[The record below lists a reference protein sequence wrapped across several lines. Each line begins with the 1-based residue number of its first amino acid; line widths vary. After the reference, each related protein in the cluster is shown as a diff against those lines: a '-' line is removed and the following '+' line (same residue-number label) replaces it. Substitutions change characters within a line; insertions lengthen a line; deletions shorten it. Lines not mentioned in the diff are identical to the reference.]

1 MLELGQVRNA
11 LGLFWFQIMPV
22 KVEKRGN
29 EYCVI
34 EPDGSSVKGGCH
46 ATRGEATDHMRAI
59 NANIDSKAF
68 VFKDRTGTWN
78 WLGIV
83 SNNREDRE
91 KEVLT
96 ADSHR
101 RFVDAIDTGLYS
113 ELLNKD
119 APDLWVWHVPVPIGY
134 AETVA
139 YDERGFLIAAGKGH
153 QGPFYDSVFEG
164 LAKAEK
170 GSPGSIGMSH
180 GMPYPFLEKTDGHS
194 ITGYMS
200 DEFTFLPMEAA
211 ANVGTGMGAVT
222 LKGMGAMA
230 LEISEHKRKWFT
242 DTFGEDT
249 VDEFD
254 RILGEM
260 GNAADKAGIPKKE
273 LNNMADSTENK
284 ENVVEEEVVDGAVD
298 ETPAVED
305 DNETAPEKNLKFE
318 TEEEDEK
325 AHGADDEEEEDE
337 EKKEVSYVT
346 RKELQDVVQQIADGV
361 ATGSKELRKELSAL
375 VKSQKEL
382 QKSVSHVLKSDE
394 QKIAEKAKDTPAAS
408 LSEMF
413 AQSIV
418 GHPNAR
424 IDYHK
429 DRKEH
434 MSGPEETPADQVIAH
449 TGIPSIDKL
458 IKEQQG
464 AVIPAKNGQR

>member
-1 MLELGQVRNA
+1 MDLA
-11 LGLFWFQIMPV
+11 LFGFSTMPV
-22 KVEKRGN
+22 KVGKRGN
-29 EYCVI
+29 EWCVI
-34 EPDGSSVKGGCH
+34 EPDGSSVPGGCH
-46 ATRGEATDHMRAI
+46 AAREEAIDHMRAI

-68 VFKDRTGTWN
+68 CFKDKTGTWN

-101 RFVDAIDTGLYS
+101 RFVNAIDSGLYS
-113 ELLNKD
+113 ELLDKD
-119 APDLWVWHVPVPIGY
+119 APDLWVWHIPVPVGY

-170 GSPGSIGMSH
+170 DSPGSVGMSH
-180 GMPYPFLEKTDGHS
+180 GMPYPFLEKTDGHT

-200 DEFTFLPMEAA
+200 DEFTFLPIEAA
-211 ANVGTGMGAVT
+211 ANLGTGMGSVT
-222 LKGMGAMA
+222 LKGMGYMA
-230 LEISEHKRKWFT
+230 LEIDEHKRQWFT

-260 GNAADKAGIPKKE
+260 GSAADKAGVPKKE
-273 LNNMADSTENK
+273 LRNMTDSTEST
-284 ENVVEEEVVDGAVD
+284 ENVVEDEVEEEAVD

-305 DNETAPEKNLKFE
+305 DNDTAPEKASDS
-318 TEEEDEK
+318 EEDEEDEEEK
-325 AHGADDEEEEDE
+325 AAPDDEEEEDE
-337 EKKEVSYVT
+337 EEKEASFIT
-346 RKELQDVVQQIADGV
+346 RSELQDVVQQIADGV
-361 ATGSKELRKELSAL
+361 AQGSKELRKEITAL
-375 VKSQKEL
+375 VKSQAEL
-382 QKSVSHVLKSDE
+382 QKSVAHVLKSDN
-394 QKIAEKAKDTPAAS
+394 QKIAEKAKETPAAS

-413 AQSIV
+413 AQTIV
-418 GHPNAR
+418 GNPEAR
-424 IDYHK
+424 LDYHK
-429 DRKEH
+429 DRKDR
-434 MSGPEETPADQVIAH
+434 MSGPEETPVEQVIAH

-458 IKEQQG
+458 IKAQQG
-464 AVIPAKNGQR
+464 AVIPATNGQQ

>member
-1 MLELGQVRNA
+1 
-11 LGLFWFQIMPV
+11 
-22 KVEKRGN
+22 
-29 EYCVI
+29 
-34 EPDGSSVKGGCH
+34 
-46 ATRGEATDHMRAI
+46 MRAI

-68 VFKDRTGTWN
+68 VFKDKAGTWN

-91 KEVLT
+91 KEILT
-96 ADSHR
+96 AESHR
-101 RFVDAIDTGLYS
+101 RFVDAIDSGLYS
-113 ELLNKD
+113 ELLEKD
-119 APDLWVWHVPVPIGY
+119 TPDLWVWHIPVPIGY
-134 AETVA
+134 SETVA

-164 LAKAEK
+164 LAKAELD
-170 GSPGSIGMSH
+170 SPGSMGMSH
-180 GMPYPFLEKTDGHS
+180 GMPYPFLEKTDGHT

-200 DEFTFLPMEAA
+200 DEFTFLPRDAA
-211 ANVGTGMGAVT
+211 ANYGTGMGAVT
-222 LKGMGAMA
+222 LKGMGYMA
-230 LEISEHKRKWFT
+230 LEIEEHKRQWFT
-242 DTFGEDT
+242 DTFGDET
-249 VDEFD
+249 VAEFD

-260 GNAADKAGIPKKE
+260 GNAADKAGVPKKE
-273 LNNMADSTENK
+273 LSNMTDSTENT
-284 ENVVEEEVVDGAVD
+284 ENVVEDEVEEEAVD

-305 DNETAPEKNLKFE
+305 DNDTAPEKASDS
-318 TEEEDEK
+318 EEDEEDEEEK
-325 AHGADDEEEEDE
+325 AIPDDEEEEDE
-337 EKKEVSYVT
+337 EEKEASFIT
-346 RKELQDVVQQIADGV
+346 RSELQDVVQQIADGV
-361 ATGSKELRKELSAL
+361 AQGSKEL
-375 VKSQKEL
+375 QKEL
-382 QKSVSHVLKSDE
+382 AALATAQAEIQKQFAHIMKSDK

-418 GHPNAR
+418 GRDEAR

-464 AVIPAKNGQR
+464 AAILATNGQR